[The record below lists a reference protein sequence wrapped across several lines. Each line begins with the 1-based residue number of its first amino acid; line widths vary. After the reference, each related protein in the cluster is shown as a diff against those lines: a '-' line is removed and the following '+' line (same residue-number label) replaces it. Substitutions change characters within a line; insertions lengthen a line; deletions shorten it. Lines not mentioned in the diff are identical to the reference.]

1 MANAKR
7 KAKPE
12 PAGPLK
18 LDLGCGKNP
27 REGFIGVDSRPFGQ
41 QIVLDL
47 VKRRKGVE
55 QYHTLGAPES
65 DGYDLFE
72 KWPWEDNSV
81 DEVHCSHFY
90 EHLTQK
96 GRAFFLNE
104 LHRVLKPV
112 QHENGTHVRG
122 FATVILPHWDSGRAY
137 GDLSHEWPPAGV
149 EFHMYYMNKKWRDGN
164 APHNDFLKCDFDIL
178 GGHHWDESKF
188 VGRSQD
194 FRDFAVKHF
203 KSNFNDIFF
212 HLLKLA

>member
-72 KWPWEDNSV
+72 KWPWKDNSV
-81 DEVHCSHFY
+81 TEAHASHFV
-90 EHLTQK
+90 EHLT
-96 GRAFFLNE
+96 GPERVHFANE
-104 LHRVLKPV
+104 LHRVLKPD
-112 QHENGTHVRG
+112 GK
-122 FATVILPHWDSGRAY
+122 ATVIVPHWASPRAY
-137 GDLSHEWPPAGV
+137 GDVTHQWPPV
-149 EFHMYYMNKKWRDGN
+149 SEWWFLYLNKGWRDVN
-164 APHNDFLKCDFDIL
+164 APHNDGYTCHFEITYGYAMRGDIAQ
-178 GGHHWDESKF
+178 
-188 VGRSQD
+188 RSQEYQQYALQNYKD
-194 FRDFAVKHF
+194 AAQ
-203 KSNFNDIFF
+203 DIISTWIA
-212 HLLKLA
+212 KK